1 MFIFTSFTLVWK
13 VSPDRYTRYTS
24 FTQNNTFLWAYGYEL
39 GCKCTKSRV
48 YQTWTWIGVDWRSV
62 GMKNPYSRRKPKI
75 FFCAL
80 PMWIFKPL
88 SHLKSFSHWLHL
100 WEWPLLEEETNDDS
114 TGRSINNFFSFP
126 LPFSAFCSQSNRHTP
141 RFVTRITFR
150 FVCFFFHFLYQPKCC
165 CFSWLLL
172 RYELLTSN
180 WLDSNFILQ
189 IHLL

>member
-1 MFIFTSFTLVWK
+1 MFIFTSFTLVWQ
-13 VSPDRYTRYTS
+13 VSPARYTRYTS
-24 FTQNNTFLWAYGYEL
+24 FTQNITFLWAYGYEL

-62 GMKNPYSRRKPKI
+62 VMKNPYPKRKPKI

-80 PMWIFKPL
+80 PMWIFKPF

-141 RFVTRITFR
+141 RFVTRITFI
-150 FVCFFFHFLYQPKCC
+150 FVCFSLPLSTFYSQFTRHIAKQ
-165 CFSWLLL
+165 
-172 RYELLTSN
+172 T
-180 WLDSNFILQ
+180 
-189 IHLL
+189 